1 MLVRDVMQPHV
12 VTVTPQTTLSEAVR
26 LTRQRGIRH
35 LPVLE
40 GGELVGIVSDRD
52 LKRAMAS
59 PATSLEAH
67 ELTSLL
73 DRLTMA
79 EIMTRPVMT
88 VAPPVPVEEAARVMV
103 REKISALP
111 VTEEGRLVGIVTET
125 DVLELFVKAMG
136 AAEPSSRLDVVLGDR
151 PSALAEVVQAIEK
164 AGASI
169 SSIMTL
175 TKSAGLKEA
184 VIRVTTINPGPAVR
198 ALETRGYSVRQTWRG
213 EDRR

>member
-1 MLVRDVMQPHV
+1 MLVSDVMQSN
-12 VTVTPQTTLSEAVR
+12 VTAATLVTTLPEAMR
-26 LTRQRGIRH
+26 LMRERGIRH
-35 LPVLE
+35 LPVLQD
-40 GGELVGIVSDRD
+40 GRLVGIVSDRD
-52 LKRAMAS
+52 VKRAMAS
-59 PATSLEAH
+59 TATSLEAH
-67 ELTSLL
+67 ELRYLL
-73 DRLTMA
+73 DRLSVA
-79 EIMTRPVMT
+79 EIMTRGVVTIGPMF
-88 VAPPVPVEEAARVMV
+88 PVEEAARLMV
-103 REKISALP
+103 ERKISALP
-111 VTEEGRLVGIVTET
+111 VTEGERLIGIVTET
-125 DVLELFVKAMG
+125 DVLTLFVKAMG

>member
-1 MLVRDVMQPHV
+1 MLVRDVMQLQVLVISPTT
-12 VTVTPQTTLSEAVR
+12 TVPEAVQLAQR
-26 LTRQRGIRH
+26 RGIRH
-35 LPVLE
+35 LPVVEDGKLC
-40 GGELVGIVSDRD
+40 GMVSDRD
-52 LKRAMAS
+52 LKRAMPS
-59 PATSLEAH
+59 GATTLEAH
-67 ELTSLL
+67 ELRYLL
-73 DRLTMA
+73 QRLA
-79 EIMTRPVMT
+79 VSEIMTRT
-88 VAPPVPVEEAARVMV
+88 VITTGPMFPVEEAARLMV
-103 REKISALP
+103 ERKISALP
-111 VTEEGRLVGIVTET
+111 VTEGERLIGIVTET
-125 DVLELFVKAMG
+125 DVLTLFVKAMG